1 MGSGSQIVHEA
12 GTSIP
17 PKQLIQPPQA
27 EKDNAHSTQNNA
39 GPTDM
44 GEKLDPCPLV
54 PYVSTHSESL
64 SNSARKPRMPST
76 LDDFDVI
83 GTIGSG
89 SYGTCK
95 KIRRKKDGKILVWK
109 EMEYGTMTESEKQM
123 LVSEVN
129 LLREL
134 KHQHIVRYYDRIID
148 RSNTTIYIIME
159 YCDGGDL
166 SVLIS
171 KNRRE
176 GTYLEEDFVWKMLIQ
191 MTSALKECHRRK
203 NGKAVLHRDLKP
215 ANIFLDSDNNVKL
228 GDFGLARVLHHETS
242 FAKTF
247 VGTPYYMSPELVN
260 NMSYNEKSD
269 IWSMGCM
276 LYEIC
281 ALHPPFTASNQQDLN
296 KKICIGDYK
305 RIPSRYSED
314 LNTIISKLLCVEVK
328 KRPSIEAIL
337 VDPIVL
343 RRNRKMDRLER
354 RNSAGSAGADSL
366 HSWEDELKKRE
377 KKLEMKEK
385 ELKSHERELAIRE
398 KMVEDKLKRIELLSK
413 EYRRKS
419 DLSREVSSSGDGDDM
434 DFFDGL
440 HPCLSRG
447 RRDPD
452 SPKKK
457 VSFDMYGKENL
468 RRHER
473 YSDYTVDN
481 LLTKDYTSKYSSDL
495 KDYDNLYEV
504 ELAKRRELKD
514 RLFRAKSKVTDLHD
528 LKLDAH
534 IRNRNLLYFR

>member
-1 MGSGSQIVHEA
+1 
-12 GTSIP
+12 
-17 PKQLIQPPQA
+17 
-27 EKDNAHSTQNNA
+27 
-39 GPTDM
+39 
-44 GEKLDPCPLV
+44 
-54 PYVSTHSESL
+54 
-64 SNSARKPRMPST
+64 MPST

-95 KIRRKKDGKILVWK
+95 KIRRKRDGKILVWK
-109 EMEYGTMTESEKQM
+109 EMEYGSMTESEKQM

-166 SVLIS
+166 AVLIS
-171 KNRRE
+171 SCRRD
-176 GTYLEEDFVWKMLIQ
+176 GTHLDEDFVWKMLIQ

-215 ANIFLDSDNNVKL
+215 ANIFLDSDSNVKL

-276 LYEIC
+276 LYEMC
-281 ALHPPFTASNQQDLN
+281 ALYPPFTATNQQDLN

-314 LNTIISKLLCVEVK
+314 LDTIIAKFLRVEVN
-328 KRPSIEAIL
+328 KRPSIDTIL
-337 VDPIVL
+337 ADPIVL
-343 RRNRKMDRLER
+343 RRNCKLERVER
-354 RNSAGSAGADSL
+354 RNSAGSTGADSL
-366 HSWEDELKKRE
+366 NSLKEELRLKE

-413 EYRRKS
+413 EFKRKTE
-419 DLSREVSSSGDGDDM
+419 LSREMTSSGDGDDL
-434 DFFDGL
+434 FDGL

-447 RRDPD
+447 KRDPD

-457 VSFDMYGKENL
+457 VSFEMYGKENL
-468 RRHER
+468 RRHDKYLYKD
-473 YSDYTVDN
+473 YSIDH
-481 LLTKDYTSKYSSDL
+481 LLTKDYTKYSSDL
-495 KDYDNLYEV
+495 KDYDHLYEA
-504 ELAKRRELKD
+504 ELAKRRDLKD
-514 RLFRAKSKVTDLHD
+514 RLYKAKSKITDLHD
-528 LKLDAH
+528 LKIDSH

>member
-1 MGSGSQIVHEA
+1 
-12 GTSIP
+12 
-17 PKQLIQPPQA
+17 
-27 EKDNAHSTQNNA
+27 
-39 GPTDM
+39 
-44 GEKLDPCPLV
+44 
-54 PYVSTHSESL
+54 
-64 SNSARKPRMPST
+64 MPST
-76 LDDFDVI
+76 LDDFEVI
-83 GTIGSG
+83 ETIGSG

-95 KIRRKKDGKILVWK
+95 KIKRKRDGKFLVWK

-166 SVLIS
+166 AVLIS
-171 KNRRE
+171 KCRRE
-176 GTYLEEDFVWKMLIQ
+176 GTYLDEDFVWKMLIQ

-276 LYEIC
+276 LYEMC
-281 ALHPPFTASNQQDLN
+281 ALHPPFTASNQVDLN

-314 LNTIISKLLCVEVK
+314 LNTIISKLLCVEVQ
-328 KRPSIEAIL
+328 KRPSIENIL
-337 VDPIVL
+337 ADPIVL
-343 RRNRKMDRLER
+343 RRNRKLDRVER
-354 RNSAGSAGADSL
+354 RNSAGSAGTESL
-366 HSWEDELKKRE
+366 HTWEEELRKRE

-413 EYRRKS
+413 EHRRKS
-419 DLSREVSSSGDGDDM
+419 DLSRDVSSSGDGDDL

-473 YSDYTVDN
+473 YSDYNLDN
-481 LLTKDYTSKYSSDL
+481 LLSKVYTSKYSSDT

>member
-1 MGSGSQIVHEA
+1 MMGSGSQIVHEA

-17 PKQLIQPPQA
+17 PKPVIQSVQA
-27 EKDNAHSTQNNA
+27 EKECAVNNEA
-39 GPTDM
+39 KDLGN
-44 GEKLDPCPLV
+44 KQLDPCPLD
-54 PYVSTHSESL
+54 PHISTYSAGL
-64 SNSARKPRMPST
+64 SKSIGKPRMPST
-76 LDDFDVI
+76 LEDFEVI

-95 KIRRKKDGKILVWK
+95 KIKRKRDGKVLVWK

-134 KHQHIVRYYDRIID
+134 KHKHIVRYYDRIID

-171 KNRRE
+171 SCRRE
-176 GTYLEEDFVWKMLIQ
+176 GTYLDEDFVWKMLIQ

-276 LYEIC
+276 LYEMC

-296 KKICIGDYK
+296 KKICVGDYK

-314 LNTIISKLLCVEVK
+314 LNSIISKLLCVEVN
-328 KRPSIEAIL
+328 KRPSIEAVL
-337 VDPIVL
+337 ADPIVL
-343 RRNRKMDRLER
+343 RRSLKLDSAR
-354 RNSAGSAGADSL
+354 RSSAGSAGADSL
-366 HSWEDELKKRE
+366 YTWEEELKIKER
-377 KKLEMKEK
+377 KLEMKEK
-385 ELKSHERELAIRE
+385 ELKSQERELAIRE
-398 KMVEDKLKRIELLSK
+398 KMIEDKLKRIELLSK
-413 EYRRKS
+413 EFRRKS
-419 DLSREVSSSGDGDDM
+419 DLSREVSSSGDGDDI
-434 DFFDGL
+434 DLFDGL

-468 RRHER
+468 RRHDR
-473 YSDYTVDN
+473 YKDYTVDH

-495 KDYDNLYEV
+495 KDYHNLYEV

-514 RLFRAKSKVTDLHD
+514 RLFRAKSKVADLHD
-528 LKLDAH
+528 LKIDSH